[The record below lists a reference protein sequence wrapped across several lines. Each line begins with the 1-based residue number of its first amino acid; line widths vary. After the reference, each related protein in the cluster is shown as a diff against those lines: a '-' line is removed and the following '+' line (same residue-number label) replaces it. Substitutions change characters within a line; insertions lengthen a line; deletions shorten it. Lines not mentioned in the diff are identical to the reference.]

1 MYDPSSDV
9 PAGNPPVCDTWC
21 VHTEVT
27 KKALA
32 QLPPEDTLIDLAELF
47 KIFGDSTRAKIL
59 FLLYEA
65 EMCVCDIAESLKM
78 TPSAISHQ
86 LRILKNAKLV
96 AYRRE
101 GKAVIYT
108 LADSHVEQSLRF
120 GLEHVCE

>member
-1 MYDPSSDV
+1 MRISPPD
-9 PAGNPPVCDTWC
+9 PPVCDAWC
-21 VHTEVT
+21 VHTDVT
-27 KKALA
+27 SKALA
-32 QLPPEDTLIDLAELF
+32 GMPDEDTLIDLAELY

-65 EMCVCDIAESLKM
+65 PMCVCDIAESLSM

-101 GKAVIYT
+101 GKTVIYA
-108 LADSHVEQSLRF
+108 LQDDHVGQILRL
-120 GLEHVCE
+120 GLEHVRE